1 MLRTAASSF
10 SRQTP
15 RYSRA
20 LFNSVRRASTS
31 TTTAGTPPPS
41 GGSSKSGSGGRNAIL
56 LTLAATLGAAGGAII
71 TQATGDATKNKTPE
85 FGKFGTR
92 EDFRNAIY
100 ELKETLGEA
109 KVSTEQAV
117 LDIHGFS
124 PNAHHPGVPHSVVIF
139 PESTEDVVKVVKTA
153 NKYLMPIVA
162 FSGGTSLEGHFGG
175 YEGGG
180 ICIDMSGMNHI
191 LKINGPGATIGGMAG
206 TGCSG
211 TNAVKYGTAKSH
223 WFLNLT
229 VVLPNGEVI
238 KTRSRARKSS
248 AGFDVTKLFIGAEGT
263 LGIITEATIR
273 LTPLQPTSVAV
284 AAFPNVKQAASAVYE
299 ALNSTAGDSLQC
311 IELVDDH
318 FMAATNKFG
327 QSKRKYLEKDSLFI
341 KFQGSPTQ
349 IKENAKTV
357 ERIIKKHGGLNFE
370 LARNEQEATD
380 LWQDR
385 KNALWTSLAII
396 PGSKGWSTDVCVPVS
411 RLPDLVYETKKD
423 LQEHGIVSTI
433 VGHVGDGNFHSL
445 LVFRDDSEL
454 DNVRGAVHRM
464 VERAL
469 KMEGTCTGEHGVG
482 IGKREF
488 LYEELGVGTVEL
500 MKTIKRAV
508 DPHGLFNPGKL
519 YPDDLAPGATTHHSS
534 GKLL

>member
-92 EDFRNAIY
+92 EDFSNAIH
-100 ELKETLGEA
+100 ELKETLGET

-191 LKINGPGATIGGMAG
+191 LKINVEDCDMIVQPGISWEEVNHTLKDQGIPLFFPLDPGPGATIGGMAG

-433 VGHVGDGNFHSL
+433 VGHVGDG
-445 LVFRDDSEL
+445 
-454 DNVRGAVHRM
+454 
-464 VERAL
+464 
-469 KMEGTCTGEHGVG
+469 
-482 IGKREF
+482 
-488 LYEELGVGTVEL
+488 
-500 MKTIKRAV
+500 
-508 DPHGLFNPGKL
+508 
-519 YPDDLAPGATTHHSS
+519 
-534 GKLL
+534 